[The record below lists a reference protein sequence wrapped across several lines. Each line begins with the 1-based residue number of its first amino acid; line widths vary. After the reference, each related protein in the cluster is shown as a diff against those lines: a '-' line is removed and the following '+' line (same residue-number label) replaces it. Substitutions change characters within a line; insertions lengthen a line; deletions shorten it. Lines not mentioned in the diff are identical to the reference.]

1 MKYLLVVMKKN
12 QLQVLI
18 IKYIIVE
25 MKLMNRLN
33 SRKDIFLEKISVLEC
48 QVGECF
54 QRYQEEIESG
64 NNERN
69 VKKYR

>member
-1 MKYLLVVMKKN
+1 MKYPPAVMKKN
-12 QLQVLI
+12 QLQVLTT
-18 IKYIIVE
+18 KYIIVE

-33 SRKDIFLEKISVLEC
+33 SRKDTLSEKISVLEC
-48 QVGECF
+48 QVEECS
-54 QRYQEEIESG
+54 QRHQEEIESG